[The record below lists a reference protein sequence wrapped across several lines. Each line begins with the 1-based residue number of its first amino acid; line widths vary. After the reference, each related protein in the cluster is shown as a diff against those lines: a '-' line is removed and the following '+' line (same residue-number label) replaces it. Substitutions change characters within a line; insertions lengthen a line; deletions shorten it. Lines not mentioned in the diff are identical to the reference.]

1 MIMKPPP
8 VNGFTICV
16 RPNRNRSHI
25 RGLIASLIRE
35 SLASFQD
42 AASRSNRKRM
52 EVTMNREQND
62 DLIDLGA
69 VTEETKGVGEIL
81 TDGVGGQLPRAGL
94 SDD

>member
-1 MIMKPPP
+1 
-8 VNGFTICV
+8 
-16 RPNRNRSHI
+16 
-25 RGLIASLIRE
+25 
-35 SLASFQD
+35 
-42 AASRSNRKRM
+42 M
-52 EVTMNREQND
+52 EVIMNREQND